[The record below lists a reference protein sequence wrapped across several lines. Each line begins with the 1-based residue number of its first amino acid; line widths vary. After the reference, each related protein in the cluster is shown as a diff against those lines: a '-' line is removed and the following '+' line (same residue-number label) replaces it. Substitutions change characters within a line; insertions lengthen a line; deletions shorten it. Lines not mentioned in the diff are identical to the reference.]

1 MRALCSFAIVALTL
15 LPVSAFAQSSAQA
28 PAAAQPSAA
37 APTVTPAATPVPG
50 SPQQDP
56 AARARWEK
64 FRAACGADLQTHC
77 ATVARGTEQ
86 GRGEMRQCI
95 DTNKAKFSAGCVTA
109 LKERDAERAARKE
122 AAPADSK
129 PKG

>member
-1 MRALCSFAIVALTL
+1 MRALQFLAIAVITA
-15 LPVSAFAQSSAQA
+15 LPVAAFAQTTTQTAPQTAQQTA
-28 PAAAQPSAA
+28 PIAQPSA
-37 APTVTPAATPVPG
+37 TPSAK
-50 SPQQDP
+50 PQEDP

-86 GRGEMRQCI
+86 SRGEMRQCI
-95 DTNKAKFSAGCVTA
+95 DTNKSKFSAGCITA
-109 LKERDAERAARKE
+109 LKEREAERAARKDGT
-122 AAPADSK
+122 PADNK